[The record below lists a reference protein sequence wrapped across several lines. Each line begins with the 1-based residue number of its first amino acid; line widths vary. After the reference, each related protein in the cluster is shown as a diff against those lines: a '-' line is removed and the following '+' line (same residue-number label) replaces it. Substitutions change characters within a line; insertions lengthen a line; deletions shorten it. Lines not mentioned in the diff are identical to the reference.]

1 MVEGIASKEQT
12 HSHRMAATWTSRCPK
27 RGHQTSLQ
35 KERIHLWTFRLAP
48 RKNSFKF
55 AKIWNQKIRWAL
67 TEPHIKRELFWV
79 ETRWG
84 LTALIQHWANPFIQP
99 RWTNNHNRASN
110 HTRKSH
116 RIDLNIK
123 SSLRRKK
130 HRLGLLHGR
139 RRHQGGQYRHTLEI
153 ETGLPSAQPLQ
164 SRYNL
169 TPAADLWTHTGL
181 TLHTVDPT
189 THRWILNILQL
200 QEAQRKW
207 EGQRWPTPSHRMT
220 S

>member
-1 MVEGIASKEQT
+1 MVEEIALKEQT
-12 HSHRMAATWTSRCPK
+12 HSHRMVATWTSRCLK

-35 KERIHLWTFRLAP
+35 KELIHLWTFRLAP

-67 TEPHIKRELFWV
+67 TEPRIKRELLWV

-84 LTALIQHWANPFIQP
+84 LTALIHPWANPFIPP

-110 HTRKSH
+110 RTRKSC
-116 RIDLNIK
+116 RTDLNIK
-123 SSLRRKK
+123 SSLRRKR
-130 HRLGLLHGR
+130 HRLGLHHGR
-139 RRHQGGQYRHTLEI
+139 HRHPGGQYRHTLEI
-153 ETGLPSAQPLQ
+153 EIGLPSAQLLL
-164 SRYNL
+164 SRHNL

-181 TLHTVDPT
+181 THHTADPT

-207 EGQRWPTPSHRMT
+207 QGLR
-220 S
+220 